1 MLKSIAKGDKT
12 MNLRKKSVIAFLL
25 SIALLNITGCE
36 QISPATNT
44 EKEGLNIHA
53 IDVGQGE
60 STLLECNGNYMLI
73 DSGET
78 DYGKAVV
85 DYLKQNN
92 VDKLS
97 YMVITHPHSDHYGGA
112 EAVLES
118 IKTENIVMTE
128 AYSNTRSW
136 EALVDYIDDNSY
148 NVIMPKSNQV
158 FRLGECSITTYVPE
172 FDDDNLNNC
181 SVVLKAE
188 YDGMSAIFT
197 GDAEKSEEKAMLE
210 GGFDV
215 TADVLSVGHH
225 GSSTST
231 GKDFLTAVNPSLAL
245 ISCGKNND
253 YRHPHKETTALLKK
267 QNVKALRTDEQGSI
281 VVNMSNN
288 TLNVATSKGYSESIN
303 INNSNNTI
311 NTDSQYIG
319 NKNSKVYHSSDC
331 KSVKKMSEKNK
342 VVFNSVQEAESEN
355 YSPCKTCN
363 P

>member
-1 MLKSIAKGDKT
+1 

-25 SIALLNITGCE
+25 SIALLSITGCE

-44 EKEGLNIHA
+44 EKEGLNIHT
-53 IDVGQGE
+53 IDVGQGD

-85 DYLKQNN
+85 DYLKQYN

-118 IKTENIVMTE
+118 IQTDNIIMTE
-128 AYSNTRSW
+128 AYNTTRSW
-136 EALVDYIDDNSY
+136 EGLVDYIDDNSY
-148 NVIMPKSNQV
+148 NVIMPKTNQV
-158 FRLGECSITTYVPE
+158 FKLGECSITTYVPE
-172 FDDDNLNNC
+172 LDNDDLNNC
-181 SVVLKAE
+181 SIVLKAE

-210 GGFDV
+210 SGFDV
-215 TADVLSVGHH
+215 KADVLSVGHH

-231 GKDFLTAVNPSLAL
+231 SKEFLSSVNPRLAL

-253 YRHPHKETTALLKK
+253 YGHPHKETTELLKK
-267 QNVKALRTDEQGSI
+267 HSVKALRTDEQGSI
-281 VVNMSNN
+281 VVNMNN
-288 TLNVATSKGYSESIN
+288 NALNVTTSNGYSESIN
-303 INNSNNTI
+303 INGNNEIT
-311 NTDSQYIG
+311 NADSQYIG

-331 KSVKKMSEKNK
+331 KSVEKMSEKNK
-342 VVFNSVQEAESEN
+342 VVFNSVQEAEDEN
-355 YSPCKTCN
+355 YSPCKSCN